1 MRSLSSVLLALIL
14 VMWLSLAV
22 VVAVG
27 SSQSLVAGGPPATF
41 QGSLMYGV
49 DEVTLQQGGGT
60 LSIVLKE
67 GKFKDLSKTD
77 MVTSLN
83 AAFMGTPDSL
93 WNTYKLQGLNNGLIS
108 INFLGRQL
116 RITLGPMPDIRVPV
130 EEVITVTIPRS
141 MIEGFNEPLES
152 SFRILPPPTTRI
164 VSLTPSSLVAGTR
177 ARIAFSGVDVGSE
190 VYLVQ
195 GASCFGERAV
205 VEDMSSNS
213 TSLTFLPLRGGVF
226 SLCFAPA
233 NTGHITQFK
242 ESITISGPEAI
253 KSDPPQPRS
262 MAQFFVS
269 IYGVNMTSQDLV
281 AMTVGSCNNMDL
293 ADIQINDLFSSP
305 TRGGFYATAK
315 EAGDYHIC
323 YLRDGADD
331 YVDCGQV
338 TVRRG
343 SGNVIDGNHD
353 TLVIDKDTLIATNAR
368 IGHLIITGGILSLDS
383 HKLNVSQ
390 LSWKGGAI
398 TGPGTMSV
406 MGDSSE
412 IDGTDPKMIDF
423 DLYNY
428 GHLVLL
434 LGDIRLVGFGS
445 FNNLHRLTV
454 STLEK
459 TAAPTLQCASHHNT
473 LRNSKGAT
481 IVFRQEMDVFGAVVK
496 IAVGI
501 DNAGTLEFQGSY
513 TTSSIYTR
521 STSTTIV
528 ADTSSLIIS
537 QTHLL
542 GRVSLGEHAS
552 IALQCP
558 HSESSCSVSAG
569 VSVEGDAQIVRRM
582 VDAEELVSVRTT
594 LQKEISH
601 LAATNERLTAE
612 LEKAKE
618 NSVASIPEAKAD
630 PSSVFVPSN
639 GWAQHKF
646 IHGTAH

>member
-390 LSWKGGAI
+390 LSWKVL
-398 TGPGTMSV
+398 PSFLLMCRS
-406 MGDSSE
+406 MYE
-412 IDGTDPKMIDF
+412 
-423 DLYNY
+423 
-428 GHLVLL
+428 LVL
-434 LGDIRLVGFGS
+434 R
-445 FNNLHRLTV
+445 
-454 STLEK
+454 
-459 TAAPTLQCASHHNT
+459 P
-473 LRNSKGAT
+473 
-481 IVFRQEMDVFGAVVK
+481 
-496 IAVGI
+496 
-501 DNAGTLEFQGSY
+501 
-513 TTSSIYTR
+513 SI
-521 STSTTIV
+521 
-528 ADTSSLIIS
+528 
-537 QTHLL
+537 
-542 GRVSLGEHAS
+542 
-552 IALQCP
+552 
-558 HSESSCSVSAG
+558 
-569 VSVEGDAQIVRRM
+569 
-582 VDAEELVSVRTT
+582 
-594 LQKEISH
+594 
-601 LAATNERLTAE
+601 
-612 LEKAKE
+612 
-618 NSVASIPEAKAD
+618 
-630 PSSVFVPSN
+630 
-639 GWAQHKF
+639 
-646 IHGTAH
+646 